1 MLTLL
6 DRSLIRSYLRSYL
19 ICVVSLISLYVVVDL
34 FTNLE
39 EFTHG
44 RKSMATVVHDIGI
57 YYSYKVLQVF
67 DQLCE
72 GLLLV
77 AAMFTVALVQRNNE
91 LMPVLS
97 AGASTRRMV
106 RPVFTS
112 ALLMISLV
120 IANQEFLLPR
130 VDNYILENRKDME
143 GKKDIPV
150 SGAYDDKTFITGS
163 RANRSQQVVRDFL
176 CIIPDKSGHD
186 SFSRMEA
193 KEAKYVPPNDGEP
206 GSGGWLLTGTRP
218 LEFEKGMQ
226 PTSLKMIVP
235 GKFFLHCR
243 DVDFETLIRQ
253 RNWMMFLTTWRLY
266 SEIFKPGNSKLASLA
281 VMFHMRLT
289 RPVLGMI
296 LIVLGLSVI
305 LRDQNRN
312 VFISAG
318 LCLLLCVLFFLAGF
332 FCRNL
337 GDNEY
342 VSPAL
347 AAWLPVFIFGP
358 LCFVMFDAIH
368 T

>member
-6 DRSLIRSYLRSYL
+6 DRLLIRSYLKSYL

-44 RKSMATVVHDIGI
+44 RKGMTAIVHDIGI
-57 YYSYKVLQVF
+57 YYGYKVLQVF

-72 GLLLV
+72 GILLV

-97 AGASTRRMV
+97 AGVSTRRMV
-106 RPVFTS
+106 RPVFVS

-120 IANQEFLLPR
+120 VGNQEFLLPN
-130 VDNYILENRKDME
+130 VDNYVLENKKDME
-143 GKKDIPV
+143 GKKEIPV
-150 SGAYDDKTFITGS
+150 TPAFDDKTLITGN
-163 RANRSQQVVRDFL
+163 RAVRSLQIVRDFF

-186 SFSRMEA
+186 SFTRIEA
-193 KEAKYVPPNDGEP
+193 KEAKYVPAGAEAH
-206 GSGGWLLTGTRP
+206 SGGWMLTGTRP
-218 LEFEKGMQ
+218 LEFEKGTQ
-226 PTSLKMIVP
+226 PSSLDMIVP

-253 RNWMMFLTTWRLY
+253 RNWWMFMSTPNLY
-266 SEIFKPGNSKLASLA
+266 GEIFKPGNSRLASLA

-312 VFISAG
+312 VFISVG
-318 LCLLLCVLFFLAGF
+318 LCLLICVLFFLANF
-332 FCRNL
+332 FCKHL
-337 GDNEY
+337 GDHEY

-347 AAWLPVFIFGP
+347 AAWLPVIIFGP
-358 LCFVMFDAIH
+358 LSFVMFDAIH